1 MKCKLLRMS
10 LLCLLFLFI
19 FCINVSFASID
30 YSKFSEWNYNGSK
43 IDLTNYLFNYF
54 FDKDIITYRDAL
66 NQESSSALSSYDT
79 FISRLNS
86 NDYQAILWRD
96 IKNTNFFNDT
106 DLYITL
112 SSNNSFSSTTLRYQF
127 HKIKT
132 SDNFAIVLASAT
144 GSMSV
149 NGTLSNDA
157 GRNKYLLTGSS
168 WYIANN
174 SPITP
179 PNLIT
184 NLTFNSEKTNTIEV
198 HFSGE
203 NENFIKADYSKSI
216 SSWRLGSFNN
226 FDSSDVDTIYGYLAS
241 FQGSTSQAIYSEVI
255 ASFQWKKNIGTYS
268 NGLSMPDTSEHAIYL
283 SSSRIYYN
291 QGYTLYF
298 NAYKNGVEQEITNQ
312 FTYLY
317 FVPLGDTSTSGELI
331 NPEATTNLDW
341 DFINSTEHLYDYSS
355 GNIEF
360 LLNTNFSG
368 DFSGDLFKQ
377 LGYVAPSDSEEHYG
391 FIHNVFNSLIAVLID
406 TNTNVTLPIEVH
418 GYQKTLYA
426 SDFTTPETPLKG
438 FCRLFLIFGFIILF
452 YQFLVKLYLMF
463 LTLDL
468 SGVLK
473 QTQIDFTLFMQG
485 GLYAFIQ
492 CF

>member
-1 MKCKLLRMS
+1 MNCKLLRMS

-19 FCINVSFASID
+19 FCINVSFGAGIN
-30 YSKFSEWNYNGSK
+30 YTNFTEWNYNGTRE
-43 IDLTNYLFNYF
+43 DLSNAIFNEYLDVNFTNYRDYMNPNLGAS
-54 FDKDIITYRDAL
+54 DK
-66 NQESSSALSSYDT
+66 EKVDT
-79 FISRLNS
+79 FFTRFFGDNFTCFWWSVGTNS
-86 NDYQAILWRD
+86 NYYNSKYIYIYLS
-96 IKNTNFFNDT
+96 TNDFT
-106 DLYITL
+106 
-112 SSNNSFSSTTLRYQF
+112 STTYRYQF
-127 HKIKT
+127 FKRNT
-132 SDNFAIVLASAT
+132 SSYYTCILNSSTSAST
-144 GSMSV
+144 VDGSIG
-149 NGTLSNDA
+149 NGVID
-157 GRNKYLLTGSS
+157 KYLLNSIGVFYKNGS
-168 WYIANN
+168 Y
-174 SPITP
+174 TP

-184 NLTFNSEKTNTIEV
+184 NLIYNNFKTSTINV
-198 HFSGE
+198 NYSGD
-203 NENFIKADYSKSI
+203 NENFIKADYSKNI
-216 SSWRLGSFNN
+216 SSWRLGSFSN

-298 NAYKNGVEQEITNQ
+298 NAYKNGVEQEINNQ

-331 NPEATTNLDW
+331 NPEASTNLDW

-355 GNIEF
+355 DNIEF

-377 LGYVAPSDSEEHYG
+377 LGYVCPSDSEEHYG

-473 QTQIDFTLFMQG
+473 QTQIDFTLFM
-485 GLYAFIQ
+485 
-492 CF
+492 